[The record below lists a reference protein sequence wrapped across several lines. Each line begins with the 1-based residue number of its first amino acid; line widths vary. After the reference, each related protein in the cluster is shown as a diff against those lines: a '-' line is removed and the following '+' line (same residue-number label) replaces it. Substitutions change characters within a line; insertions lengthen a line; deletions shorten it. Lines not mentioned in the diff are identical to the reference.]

1 MCSIAEPA
9 RQKDNPLSRKNTHRF
24 TQIFV
29 RTRDKDDDRHRRL
42 RHRIWLLGL
51 AGFVTSVTI
60 ASIPSRETALPPHL
74 QEMLATPPQILDIAP
89 VSRINDARDASA
101 VDAARRVKITSDIAS
116 APEPAWT
123 EITVRRGETLSQILR
138 RVSRED
144 SALLSSLRTQ
154 AEARTFYQLQP
165 GQILK
170 LRTSDTGQLQEL
182 TTELEAGTTLHL
194 RRTDQGFRVSRE
206 VLPLETQPAY
216 ATGTIESS
224 LFEDGLAA
232 GLSEGLLLKLVE
244 IFGWDIDFAQQLR
257 RGDGFAVI
265 YEEKFSQ
272 GQKIADGQIL
282 AAEFVNQGRTY
293 RAIGFR
299 DERGR
304 FEYYTP
310 EGLSLRRPFLRTP
323 VELSR
328 ISSRFAMR
336 FHPVLKTWRAHTGV
350 DYAAP
355 TGTPVRATATGRVA
369 SLGWNGGY
377 GQAVMLKHGGTFST
391 LYGHLSRF
399 RSGLRVGSLVEQ
411 GQVIGYVGATGLA
424 TGPHLH
430 YELQVN
436 GRHQNPIT
444 FKFPGATPLTPEH
457 KQVFLRGAGQ
467 LGAHLDLISRHVT
480 VASNK

>member
-1 MCSIAEPA
+1 MSDSRLHAP
-9 RQKDNPLSRKNTHRF
+9 KDNRLSRKNTRRF

-29 RTRDKDDDRHRRL
+29 RVRDKDDDRHRRL

-51 AGFVTSVTI
+51 ASLVTSVTI
-60 ASIPSRETALPPHL
+60 ASIPPREPTLAPHL
-74 QEMLATPPQILDIAP
+74 QGILATPPQILDIAP
-89 VSRINDARDASA
+89 VSRVGDDRDGPAA
-101 VDAARRVKITSDIAS
+101 NPARRIKTTHDIA
-116 APEPAWT
+116 APPEPAWT

-138 RVSRED
+138 RAAQED
-144 SALLSSLRTQ
+144 SALLNSLRAQT
-154 AEARTFYQLQP
+154 EARVLYRLQL
-165 GQILK
+165 GQVLK

-194 RRTDQGFRVSRE
+194 RRTAQGFRVARE
-206 VLPLETQPAY
+206 VLPLEIQLAY

-282 AAEFVNQGRTY
+282 AAEFVNQGKTY
-293 RAIGFR
+293 RAVGFR

-304 FEYYTP
+304 LEYYTP

-355 TGTPVRATATGRVA
+355 TGTPVRATATGRVTA
-369 SLGWNGGY
+369 LGWNGGY
-377 GQAVMLKHGGTFST
+377 GQAVTLKHGGAFST

-399 RSGLRVGSLVEQ
+399 HPGLRVGSHVEQ

-444 FKFPGATPLTPEH
+444 FKFPGATPLAPEH
-457 KQVFLRGAGQ
+457 KQTFLRNAGQ
-467 LGAHLDLISRHVT
+467 LGARLDLISRSVT

>member
-1 MCSIAEPA
+1 
-9 RQKDNPLSRKNTHRF
+9 T
-24 TQIFV
+24 
-29 RTRDKDDDRHRRL
+29 
-42 RHRIWLLGL
+42 
-51 AGFVTSVTI
+51 
-60 ASIPSRETALPPHL
+60 
-74 QEMLATPPQILDIAP
+74 
-89 VSRINDARDASA
+89 
-101 VDAARRVKITSDIAS
+101 
-116 APEPAWT
+116 
-123 EITVRRGETLSQILR
+123 
-138 RVSRED
+138 
-144 SALLSSLRTQ
+144 
-154 AEARTFYQLQP
+154 
-165 GQILK
+165 
-170 LRTSDTGQLQEL
+170 
-182 TTELEAGTTLHL
+182 
-194 RRTDQGFRVSRE
+194 
-206 VLPLETQPAY
+206 
-216 ATGTIESS
+216 
-224 LFEDGLAA
+224 A

-282 AAEFVNQGRTY
+282 AAEFVNQGKTY

-299 DERGR
+299 DDRGR
-304 FEYYTP
+304 LEYHTP

-355 TGTPVRATATGRVA
+355 TGTPVRATATGRVTA
-369 SLGWNGGY
+369 LGWNGGY
-377 GQAVMLKHGGTFST
+377 GQAVTLKHGGAFST

-399 RSGLRVGSLVEQ
+399 HSGLRVGSPIEQ

-444 FKFPGATPLTPEH
+444 FKFPGATPLAPEH
-457 KQVFLRGAGQ
+457 KQAFLRNAGQ
-467 LGAHLDLISRHVT
+467 FGTRLDLISRHNQ
-480 VASNK
+480 VASSK

>member
-1 MCSIAEPA
+1 MFDSKPLDA
-9 RQKDNPLSRKNTHRF
+9 KDNHLPKENARRF
-24 TQIFV
+24 IRIFV
-29 RTRDKDDDRHRRL
+29 RARDKNNDRHQRL
-42 RHRIWLLGL
+42 RHRIWLLGA
-51 AGFVTSVTI
+51 AGLVTSVTI
-60 ASIPSRETALPPHL
+60 ASIPPREATLPPHL
-74 QEMLATPPQILDIAP
+74 QEILATPPQILDIAP
-89 VSRINDARDASA
+89 VSRMGDDHDKA
-101 VDAARRVKITSDIAS
+101 VANPARRTKITPETISP
-116 APEPAWT
+116 PEPVWM

-138 RVSRED
+138 RVGQED
-144 SALLSSLRTQ
+144 SALLNSLHTQ
-154 AEARTFYQLQP
+154 AEARAFYQLQP
-165 GQILK
+165 GQVLR
-170 LRTSDTGQLQEL
+170 LRTSVSGQLQEL

-194 RRTDQGFRVSRE
+194 RRTAQGFRVSRE
-206 VLPLETQPAY
+206 VLPLDIQPAY

-224 LFEDGLAA
+224 LFEDGLTA

-272 GQKIADGQIL
+272 GQKVADGRIL
-282 AAEFVNQGRTY
+282 AAEFVNQGKTY

-299 DERGR
+299 DDRGR
-304 FEYYTP
+304 LEYHTP

-355 TGTPVRATATGRVA
+355 TGTPVRATATGRVTA
-369 SLGWNGGY
+369 LGWNGGY
-377 GQAVMLKHGGTFST
+377 GQAVTLKHGGAFST

-399 RSGLRVGSLVEQ
+399 HPGLRVGSPIEQ

-444 FKFPGATPLTPEH
+444 FKFPGATPLAPEH
-457 KQVFLRGAGQ
+457 KQAFLRNAGQ
-467 LGAHLDLISRHVT
+467 FGTRLDLISRHNQ
-480 VASNK
+480 VASSK

>member
-1 MCSIAEPA
+1 MFDSSA
-9 RQKDNPLSRKNTHRF
+9 RAPEDNSLSRKNAHRF
-24 TQIFV
+24 SQIFV
-29 RTRDKDDDRHRRL
+29 RSKDKDDDRHRRL

-60 ASIPSRETALPPHL
+60 ASIPSREATLPPHL
-74 QEMLATPPQILDIAP
+74 REALATPPQILDIAP

-101 VDAARRVKITSDIAS
+101 VDSVRRIKITSDIVS
-116 APEPAWT
+116 APESRWT

-138 RVSRED
+138 RVGQED
-144 SALLSSLRTQ
+144 SALLNSLRTQ
-154 AEARTFYQLQP
+154 AEARTLYQLQP
-165 GQILK
+165 GQV
-170 LRTSDTGQLQEL
+170 LRLRISDTGQLQEL

-194 RRTDQGFRVSRE
+194 RRTDHGFRVTRE
-206 VLPLETQPAY
+206 VLPLDIQPAY

-282 AAEFVNQGRTY
+282 AAEFVNQGKTY

-304 FEYYTP
+304 LEYYTP

-355 TGTPVRATATGRVA
+355 TGTPVRATAAGRVA

-377 GQAVMLKHGGTFST
+377 GQAVTLKHGGTFST

-399 RSGLRVGSLVEQ
+399 HSGLRVGSLVEQ

-444 FKFPGATPLTPEH
+444 FKFPGATPLAPEH
-457 KQVFLRGAGQ
+457 KQAFLRGAGQ
-467 LGAHLDLISRHVT
+467 LGARLDLISRHVT

>member
-1 MCSIAEPA
+1 MFDNRACAP
-9 RQKDNPLSRKNTHRF
+9 KDNSLSRKDTHRF

-29 RTRDKDDDRHRRL
+29 RARDKGADRHRRL

-74 QEMLATPPQILDIAP
+74 QEVLATPPQILDIAP
-89 VSRINDARDASA
+89 VSRIDDVRDAA
-101 VDAARRVKITSDIAS
+101 GNNPARQVKATSDVVPPP
-116 APEPAWT
+116 APVWT
-123 EITVRRGETLSQILR
+123 DVTVRRGETLSQILR
-138 RVSRED
+138 RVDRED
-144 SALLSSLRTQ
+144 SALLNSLRTQ
-154 AEARTFYQLQP
+154 AEARVLYQLQP
-165 GQILK
+165 GQVLR

-194 RRTDQGFRVSRE
+194 RRTDQGFRASRE
-206 VLPLETQPAY
+206 VLPLEVQPAY
-216 ATGTIESS
+216 ATGIIESS
-224 LFEDGLAA
+224 LFEDGLTA
-232 GLSEGLLLKLVE
+232 GLSEGVLLKLVE

-257 RGDGFAVI
+257 RGDSFAVI

-282 AAEFVNQGRTY
+282 AAEFVNQGKTY

-304 FEYYTP
+304 LDYYTP

-355 TGTPVRATATGRVA
+355 TGTPVRATAAGRVA

-377 GQAVMLKHGGTFST
+377 GQAITLKHGGTFST

-399 RSGLRVGSLVEQ
+399 RAGLRVGSLVEQ
-411 GQVIGYVGATGLA
+411 GQIIGYVGATGLA

-436 GRHQNPIT
+436 GHHQNPIT
-444 FKFPGATPLTPEH
+444 FKFPGATPLAPEH
-457 KQVFLRGAGQ
+457 KQAFRRDAGQ
-467 LGAHLDLISRHVT
+467 LGARLDLISRRVT
-480 VASNK
+480 VASNP

>member
-1 MCSIAEPA
+1 M
-9 RQKDNPLSRKNTHRF
+9 
-24 TQIFV
+24 
-29 RTRDKDDDRHRRL
+29 
-42 RHRIWLLGL
+42 
-51 AGFVTSVTI
+51 
-60 ASIPSRETALPPHL
+60 
-74 QEMLATPPQILDIAP
+74 
-89 VSRINDARDASA
+89 
-101 VDAARRVKITSDIAS
+101 
-116 APEPAWT
+116 
-123 EITVRRGETLSQILR
+123 
-138 RVSRED
+138 
-144 SALLSSLRTQ
+144 
-154 AEARTFYQLQP
+154 
-165 GQILK
+165 
-170 LRTSDTGQLQEL
+170 
-182 TTELEAGTTLHL
+182 HL
-194 RRTDQGFRVSRE
+194 RRTAQGFRVARE
-206 VLPLETQPAY
+206 VLPLEIQLAY

-224 LFEDGLAA
+224 LFEDGLTA

-272 GQKIADGQIL
+272 GQKVADGRIL
-282 AAEFVNQGRTY
+282 AAEFVNQGKTY

-299 DERGR
+299 DDRGR
-304 FEYYTP
+304 LEYHTP

-336 FHPVLKTWRAHTGV
+336 FHPVLKTWRAHNGV

-355 TGTPVRATATGRVA
+355 TGTPVRATAAGRVTA
-369 SLGWNGGY
+369 LGWNGGY
-377 GQAVMLKHGGTFST
+377 GQAVTLKHGGAFST

-399 RSGLRVGSLVEQ
+399 HPGLRVGSPIEQ

-430 YELQVN
+430 YELQVS

-444 FKFPGATPLTPEH
+444 FKFPGATPLAPEH
-457 KQVFLRGAGQ
+457 RQAFLRNAGQ
-467 LGAHLDLISRHVT
+467 LGARLNLISRSVT

>member
-1 MCSIAEPA
+1 MLKENA
-9 RQKDNPLSRKNTHRF
+9 RRF
-24 TQIFV
+24 IRIFV
-29 RTRDKDDDRHRRL
+29 RARDKNDDRHRRL
-42 RHRIWLLGL
+42 RHRIWLLGA
-51 AGFVTSVTI
+51 AGLVTSVTI
-60 ASIPSRETALPPHL
+60 ASIPSREAALPPQL
-74 QEMLATPPQILDIAP
+74 QEILAPPPQILDIAP
-89 VSRINDARDASA
+89 VSRVNDNRDRPATDA
-101 VDAARRVKITSDIAS
+101 VRRTKITPDIAS
-116 APEPAWT
+116 PSEPVWT

-138 RVSRED
+138 RVGQED
-144 SALLSSLRTQ
+144 SALLNSLRTQ
-154 AEARTFYQLQP
+154 AEARALYQLQP
-165 GQILK
+165 GQVLR

-194 RRTDQGFRVSRE
+194 RRTAQGFRVSRE
-206 VLPLETQPAY
+206 VLPLDIQLAY

-224 LFEDGLAA
+224 LFEDGLTA

-272 GQKIADGQIL
+272 GQKMADGQVL
-282 AAEFVNQGRTY
+282 AAEFVNQGKTY

-299 DERGR
+299 DDRGR
-304 FEYYTP
+304 LEYYTP

-355 TGTPVRATATGRVA
+355 TGTPVRATATGRVTA
-369 SLGWNGGY
+369 LGWNGGY

-399 RSGLRVGSLVEQ
+399 HSGLRVGSHVEQ
-411 GQVIGYVGATGLA
+411 GQIIGYVGATGLA

-444 FKFPGATPLTPEH
+444 FKFPGATPLASEY
-457 KQVFLRGAGQ
+457 KQAFLRNAGQ
-467 LGAHLDLISRHVT
+467 LGTRLDLISRHNQ
-480 VASNK
+480 VASSK

>member
-1 MCSIAEPA
+1 VFDNRACAP
-9 RQKDNPLSRKNTHRF
+9 KDNPLSRKNAYRF
-24 TQIFV
+24 SQIFV
-29 RTRDKDDDRHRRL
+29 RARDKDDDRHRRL

-51 AGFVTSVTI
+51 AGLVTSVTI
-60 ASIPSRETALPPHL
+60 ASIPSRETALPRHL
-74 QEMLATPPQILDIAP
+74 QEALATPPQILDIAP
-89 VSRINDARDASA
+89 VSRVHDTRDGSATNFARQI
-101 VDAARRVKITSDIAS
+101 KITSDVTS
-116 APEPAWT
+116 PPEPAWT

-138 RVSRED
+138 RVGQED

-165 GQILK
+165 GQVLK

-206 VLPLETQPAY
+206 VLPLDIQPAY

-282 AAEFVNQGRTY
+282 AAEFVNQGRSY

-304 FEYYTP
+304 LEYYTP

-355 TGTPVRATATGRVA
+355 TGTPVRATAAGRVT

-399 RSGLRVGSLVEQ
+399 RSGLRVGSPVEQ

-444 FKFPGATPLTPEH
+444 FKFPGATPLAPEH
-457 KQVFLRGAGQ
+457 KQAFLRGAGQ
-467 LGAHLDLISRHVT
+467 LGARLDLISRHVT